1 MSEIKPKSF
10 WKKPE
15 GVTGVIFIF
24 THCLGIGFITVT
36 AMNSVLALLSTT
48 AGLAVTL

>member
-15 GVTGVIFIF
+15 GVTGAIV
-24 THCLGIGFITVT
+24 LGGL
-36 AMNSVLALLSTT
+36 LAGGEGVWC
-48 AGLAVTL
+48 AWP